1 MCADDTPTVVRVA
14 RTLVIATNGLVVIIV
29 VVNETR
35 RLWGHSVEHT
45 ASHRAGVGE
54 TLFGEVL
61 TIPVA
66 PLLIIESIVVVIAAD
81 AGHIIHRRG
90 HGSLDACVGSGGIQG
105 DTTPTADAYDAY
117 LLGIDIVLFRQEVDG
132 CHKVLGI
139 DVG

>member
-1 MCADDTPTVVRVA
+1 MKGFRGSYDATA
-14 RTLVIATNGLVVIIV
+14 RC
-29 VVNETR
+29 R
-35 RLWGHSVEHT
+35 K
-45 ASHRAGVGE
+45 HR
-54 TLFGEVL
+54 
-61 TIPVA
+61 
-66 PLLIIESIVVVIAAD
+66 
-81 AGHIIHRRG
+81 IIHRRG